1 MLKTFG
7 PLCYNRTMHRV
18 VPEFIIEKYR
28 AGQFNGSFRA
38 VGMFLDLSGFSTLTD
53 ALAKQGQYGAEIL
66 VGLMHNVFDPLVAS
80 VFEHGGRIVGFAG
93 DGILAMFPIETDE
106 RSVALD
112 ALASAWWIQQTLASR
127 PTQKTPFGSFSFSAK
142 IGLSLGD
149 VSWGILS
156 SASQQESTY
165 YFRGRAVD
173 DSASA
178 EHLARAGE
186 THLSRS
192 LTDVLQD
199 DILVERGEAFDRL
212 TGIRPQL
219 PAPNPLKFPS
229 FDADISRIF
238 LPEII
243 LNRDERGE
251 FRQAVNLFMR
261 FPDLPNE
268 KLWDFVQTLF
278 RLKDQYGGLINRL
291 DFGDKGCNMLMLWG
305 APVAYENDIG
315 RALNFLLDLKDSVD
329 FPITTGVTYY
339 LAHAGFLGGEIFEC
353 YTCYGWGVNLA
364 SRFMM
369 SAPEGHTWIDERVAR
384 RIKNRFDFTYLGAQ
398 RFKGFDTEQK
408 VYQLQRRKP
417 HEDAPHQGELVGRAA
432 ELSRLTEFLGP
443 LWQGKSAGLI
453 SIWGEAGIGKSRLV
467 YELRVSPSLEHRE
480 ALWAFCHSDQVLRH
494 SFNPFRYWLLRYFG
508 LTSEMGDELRKQ
520 AFNQKLDELL
530 ASLPDP
536 ELAADL
542 GRVRTALGALLD
554 LTWPDSF
561 YEKLDAE
568 GRYNNTLLALT
579 SLLKAESLR
588 QPVVIFIEDA
598 QFLDEDSAAFLPRL
612 KRALADYPVAI
623 IVSAR
628 RSGTDSALESLSDA
642 VIELGA
648 LSTQAMASLAEI
660 YLGGEA
666 SPELV
671 DFLQER
677 SEGNPYF
684 AEQILIYLQEER
696 LLDTGEGGW
705 RISRALR
712 DASLPADI
720 RALLMAHLDQLSG
733 TVRDIIQTASVLG
746 REFDSQTLAAVLGD
760 GATLPDLLRE
770 AEQAEILSPV
780 TQRRY
785 TFRHGLLRDA
795 AYSMQTRARRQELH
809 AAVVD
814 SLERLYVNEIEPHY
828 GELAHHAERATLTDK
843 ALHYLPLA
851 ATQAMDA
858 YQNAKAVDYLSR
870 ALSLIPE
877 QELRTRFDLLR
888 KRVEVLHRIGDRKM
902 EIGDI
907 ETLDSLASLLGDLPF
922 TARALLARANY
933 CSATGD
939 YTSAIRIAEDVI
951 DLMKASS
958 PEITLEAYSYLA
970 SSLFRLGR
978 LDESLAKARSGL
990 VLARQAGARRSEAQM
1005 LSGMGLISIEQN
1017 KILDA
1022 MGYLEQS
1029 IKIARQISDEVI
1041 EISALN
1047 NFGNAAAS
1055 LGDYSMAYECYER
1068 SYRGFQTRGDRSGE
1082 GTMLNNLGW
1091 VAGMRGDFDAAR
1103 SYQQQALKIARE
1115 VGNQHQEAYTLINLS
1130 ALLGIQGDAVGAREC
1145 AALGYDLCRK
1155 IGERSGEAWALLNLG
1170 HSYILTE
1177 DLDDAQAAYEQ
1188 SLSIREEM
1196 RQSNL
1201 SAEALAGLIQIALFK
1216 DDLAALAERT
1226 ESVLSIMDKDWE
1238 FSGAEDPLRV
1248 YFVCYQALR
1257 KMKDPRSRDVLK
1269 SAKRLLEAQVSKF
1282 KDESARRMYVENVPW
1297 RRAIY
1302 QTD

>member
-1 MLKTFG
+1 
-7 PLCYNRTMHRV
+7 MHRV

-80 VFEHGGRIVGFAG
+80 VFEHDGKIVGFAG
-93 DGILAMFPIETDE
+93 DGILALFPIEADE
-106 RSVALD
+106 RATALN
-112 ALASAWWIQQTLASR
+112 ALASAWWIQQNLATR
-127 PTQKTPFGSFSFSAK
+127 PIQTTPFGSFSFSAK

-149 VSWGILS
+149 ASWGILS
-156 SASQQESTY
+156 SATLEESTY
-165 YFRGRAVD
+165 YFRGKAVD

-186 THLSRS
+186 TFLSRS
-192 LTDVLQD
+192 LADILRD
-199 DILVERGEAFDRL
+199 DILVERGEAFHRL
-212 TGIRPQL
+212 TGIRSQL

-238 LPEII
+238 IPEII
-243 LNRDERGE
+243 LHRDERGE

-268 KLWDFVQTLF
+268 KLWEFVQTLF

-315 RALNFLLDLKDSVD
+315 RALNFLLDLKNSVD

-384 RIKNRFDFTYLGAQ
+384 RIKNRFDFAYLGAQ

-408 VYQLQRRKP
+408 VYQLERRKP
-417 HEDAPHQGELVGRAA
+417 HEEAPHQGELVGRAA
-432 ELSRLTEFLGP
+432 ELSRLTDFLEP
-443 LWQGKSAGLI
+443 LWQGKYAGLI
-453 SIWGEAGIGKSRLV
+453 SVWGDAGIGKSRLV
-467 YELRVSPSLEHRE
+467 YELRVSPALEGRSVF
-480 ALWAFCHSDQVLRH
+480 WAFCHSDQVLRH
-494 SFNPFRYWLLRYFG
+494 SFNPFRYFLMRYFG
-508 LTSEMGDELRKQ
+508 LTLEMGDELRKQ

-530 ASLPDP
+530 ATLPDP
-536 ELAADL
+536 ELASDL
-542 GRVRTALGALLD
+542 GRVRSALGALLD
-554 LTWPDSF
+554 LFWPDSF

-579 SLLKAESLR
+579 SLFKAESLR

-612 KRALADYPVAI
+612 KRVLTGHPVAM

-628 RSGTDSALESLSDA
+628 RSGPDTALDESLSDA

-671 DFLQER
+671 EFLQER

-684 AEQILIYLQEER
+684 AEQILVYLQEER

-733 TVRDIIQTASVLG
+733 TVRDVIQTASVLG

-760 GATLPDLLRE
+760 GVSLPELLRE

-780 TQRRY
+780 SQRRY

-814 SLERLYVNEIEPHY
+814 SLERLYASEIEPHY

-843 ALHYLPLA
+843 ALHYLSLA
-851 ATQAMDA
+851 GTQAMDA

-877 QELRTRFDLLR
+877 QELHTRFDLLC
-888 KRVEVLHRIGDRKM
+888 KRVEVLHRMGNRKL
-902 EIGDI
+902 EIDDI
-907 ETLDSLASLLGDLPF
+907 ETMDSLASLLGDLTF
-922 TARALLARANY
+922 TARTLLARANY

-939 YTSAIRIAEDVI
+939 YSTAITIAENVI
-951 DLMKASS
+951 NLVKATN

-978 LDESLAKARSGL
+978 LDESLAKARAGL
-990 VLARQAGARRSEAQM
+990 VLARQAGAKRSEAQM

-1017 KILDA
+1017 RILDA

-1029 IKIARQISDEVI
+1029 IQIARQISDEVI

-1055 LGDYSMAYECYER
+1055 LGDYSMAYECYEQ
-1068 SYRGFQTRGDRSGE
+1068 SYRGFQTRGDRGGE

-1130 ALLGIQGDAVGAREC
+1130 ALLGIQGDAIGAREC
-1145 AALGYDLCRK
+1145 ATLGYDLCRK
-1155 IGERSGEAWALLNLG
+1155 IGERSGEAWALLNMG

-1177 DLDDAQAAYEQ
+1177 DLDYAQVAYEQ

-1196 RQSNL
+1196 RQPNL
-1201 SAEALAGLIQIALFK
+1201 SAEAMAGLIQIALFK
-1216 DDLAALAERT
+1216 DELAVLAGRT
-1226 ESVLSIMDKDWE
+1226 EAILSIMDKDRE
-1238 FSGAEDPLRV
+1238 LSGTEDPLRV
-1248 YFVCYQALR
+1248 YYICYQALH

-1269 SAKRLLEAQVSKF
+1269 GAKRLLEAQVSKF
-1282 KDESARRMYVENVPW
+1282 KDERARRMYVENVPW
-1297 RRAIY
+1297 RRAIR
-1302 QTD
+1302 QTN